1 MTSEPLTFKYV
12 FLRGQFRI
20 IILGMSATR
29 SNDQLGVDF
38 KDNFATYELILLPQW
53 PLDQPQ
59 QVRSPKL
66 TMSRVYWMKLPHF
79 DADAMQWSIGT
90 IRPSKTLKHNWLSL
104 LYMVVL
110 IDWVLRNII
119 SILVSH
125 RREYIRNK
133 IEGPS
138 IEQWGC

>member
-1 MTSEPLTFKYV
+1 M
-12 FLRGQFRI
+12 
-20 IILGMSATR
+20 A
-29 SNDQLGVDF
+29 VDF
-38 KDNFATYELILLPQW
+38 LDNFATNELIVPPKR
-53 PLDQPQ
+53 PLDQAQ
-59 QVRSPKL
+59 QVRLPKL
-66 TMSRVYWMKLPHF
+66 TMPRVYWMKLPHF

-104 LYMVVL
+104 LYMGVL

-119 SILVSH
+119 SILASQ